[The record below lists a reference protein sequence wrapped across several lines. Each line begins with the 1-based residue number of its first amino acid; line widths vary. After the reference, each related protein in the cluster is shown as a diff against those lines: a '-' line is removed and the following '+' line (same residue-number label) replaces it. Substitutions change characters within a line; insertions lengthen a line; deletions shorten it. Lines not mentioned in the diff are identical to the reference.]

1 MDYDWSCPRCSELVS
16 WIEPSYY
23 SEVLDD
29 NVCYECR
36 DLLGERDVPDGSY
49 QVASDNIRD
58 DA

>member
-1 MDYDWSCPRCSELVS
+1 MDYDWSCPGCNELVS
-16 WIEPSYY
+16 WIESSYY
-23 SEVLDD
+23 SEELDD